1 MGRRD
6 ELGTLGLMAGLI
18 IAETASNSFSVRTC
32 LKKLT
37 NKIKLSFIT
46 VCARVYDV
54 CVCMWECGHACA
66 TIHVWKSED
75 NFQESVLP
83 CES

>member
-1 MGRRD
+1 VD
-6 ELGTLGLMAGLI
+6 LCEFQTSLVYI
-18 IAETASNSFSVRTC
+18 NKFQASQVYTVRTC